1 MSDAQEKSEPATD
14 KRMKEVHSKGKL
26 QKSQDVTA
34 WLGVGAAAA
43 LIPITV
49 AKGTQA
55 ATDQM
60 FVAHA
65 IALNPS
71 PEAAV
76 EALFTGMGT
85 VLPTMGGML
94 AAVAVAVLAG
104 SVLQGGVHF
113 RTQMVKFEQFNPA
126 TALSRT
132 FGLQALW
139 QGAKALLKTVVV
151 GIVLYLVIQSLMPV
165 LMTSGGLPLSSV
177 LEAATSGTITLLIAA
192 VAAGLVLAAFDVL
205 VISKKNQKQTKMS
218 KKEVTDEN
226 KNSEGDPLIKQQRR
240 SRQLSMSR
248 NRMMAAIPDS
258 SVVLVNPTEFAVA
271 LLYEPGKS
279 APRVVAK
286 GKGIIAASIREKAEA
301 SGVPLVRDIP
311 LTRALH
317 AACDLGQE
325 IPLEHYGAVARV
337 LTFVTALKLRGAAGA
352 NTSGVHSLPLPRH
365 RAPDAPAPA
374 SPPPRPSPSQPAPS
388 RPASSTSSPLSP
400 TNSRGL

>member
-1 MSDAQEKSEPATD
+1 MSDAQEKSEAATP

-34 WLGVGAAAA
+34 WLGVGAAAL
-43 LIPITV
+43 LIPVTI
-49 AKGTQA
+49 ARGTEA

-60 FVAHA
+60 FVARS

-76 EALFTGMGT
+76 QALWDGLGSII
-85 VLPTMGGML
+85 PTMGTML
-94 AAVAVAVLAG
+94 AAVAAAVLLG

-139 QGAKALLKTVVV
+139 QGAKSLLKTVVV
-151 GIVLYLVIQSLMPV
+151 GGVLYMVIQSLMPV
-165 LMTSGGLPLSSV
+165 LLTSGGLPLSAV
-177 LEAATSGTITLLIAA
+177 LEAAASGTATLLIAA
-192 VAAGLVLAAFDVL
+192 VVAGLILAAFDVL

-226 KNSEGDPLIKQQRR
+226 KNSEGDPLIRQQRR

-248 NRMMAAIPDS
+248 NRMMAAIPDA
-258 SVVLVNPTEFAVA
+258 SVVLVNPTEYAVA
-271 LLYEPGKS
+271 LRYEPGKS

-286 GKGIIAASIREKAEA
+286 GKGVIAASIRESAELH
-301 SGVPLVRDIP
+301 GVPLVRDIP

-317 AACDLGQE
+317 AACELGQE
-325 IPLEHYGAVARV
+325 IPLEHYGSVARV
-337 LTFVTALKLRGAAGA
+337 LTFIAALKARGSSSALA
-352 NTSGVHSLPLPRH
+352 GVHSLPPPRH
-365 RAPDAPAPA
+365 RAPDVAPATSA
-374 SPPPRPSPSQPAPS
+374 PPQPARSAPISTPS
-388 RPASSTSSPLSP
+388 T
-400 TNSRGL
+400 RGR

>member
-71 PEAAV
+71 PQAAV
-76 EALFTGMGT
+76 EALFTGLGT
-85 VLPTMGGML
+85 VIPTMGGML

-177 LEAATSGTITLLIAA
+177 LEAATSGTVTLLIAA

-317 AACDLGQE
+317 AACELGQE

-352 NTSGVHSLPLPRH
+352 NTSGVHSVPLPRH

-374 SPPPRPSPSQPAPS
+374 SPPPRPASSASTTRPSPSPLTPS
-388 RPASSTSSPLSP
+388 SAQS
-400 TNSRGL
+400 NRGL